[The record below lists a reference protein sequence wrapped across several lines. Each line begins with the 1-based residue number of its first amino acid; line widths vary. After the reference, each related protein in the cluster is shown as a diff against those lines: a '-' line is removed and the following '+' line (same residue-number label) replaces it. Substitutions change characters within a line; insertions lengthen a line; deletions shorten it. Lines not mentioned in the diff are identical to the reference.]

1 MTRRARPDGPV
12 ARILVVCTGN
22 ICRSPLAAALL
33 ARHAL
38 RLDAAV
44 EVTSAGVHGLTG
56 EPATVDMCAEATSR
70 GLDLSPHRAA
80 VADRQLVADAD
91 LVIAMT
97 DRHRTQL
104 ARIAPRAK
112 ERVFTLKELVRLS
125 ASVPPPPRGGA
136 LRERLDR
143 LVRAA
148 HHARA
153 LTVAPSEGEDVADPY
168 GGSLEG
174 YRRCADEIEQ
184 LVDQLAPWLFGRADT
199 DDPAAARPAQPGSA
213 AAQG

>member
-1 MTRRARPDGPV
+1 MTRRVRPDDPV

-33 ARHAL
+33 ARHAT
-38 RLDAAV
+38 RVDAAV

-80 VADRQLVADAD
+80 VAEREIVADAD

-97 DRHRTQL
+97 TRQRTQL

-112 ERVFTLKELVRLS
+112 ERVFTLKELARLS
-125 ASVPPPPRGGA
+125 ASVAPPEDGTP
-136 LRERLDR
+136 LRERLDQ

-153 LTVAPSEGEDVADPY
+153 LTVAPRDSEDVADPY
-168 GGSLEG
+168 GGSREG

-184 LVDQLAPWLFGRADT
+184 LVDRLAPWLFGSADGVDRGSARA
-199 DDPAAARPAQPGSA
+199 AQPGSA
-213 AAQG
+213 GAQG